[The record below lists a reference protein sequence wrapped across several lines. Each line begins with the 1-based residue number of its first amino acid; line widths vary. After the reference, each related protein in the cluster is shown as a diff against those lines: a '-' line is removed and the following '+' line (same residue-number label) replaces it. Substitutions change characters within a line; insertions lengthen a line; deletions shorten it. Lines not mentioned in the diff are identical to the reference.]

1 MGSILFSHWAILGM
15 EITNNGILMTSDY
28 QGRSSG
34 EAYVQFSS
42 KQDGEKALEKNKQSI
57 GHRLVWLGMGPLA
70 IDIPGYFRKGW
81 IGLEPGTSLNLATLQ
96 YYSH

>member
-57 GHRLVWLGMGPLA
+57 GHRLVWLGMGPLWHRY
-70 IDIPGYFRKGW
+70 PW
-81 IGLEPGTSLNLATLQ
+81 L
-96 YYSH
+96 